1 MKPTLGPDPAMP
13 EEYGMY
19 NGDYEGYDEDEFFYH
34 MYFDEVSTTP
44 VPEEFYDILE
54 YVSNSEGNSFNNYPD
69 YFDYIRGGSGLARNK
84 SDSELSTQP
93 SLRQNKN
100 KRYLQFGDLSSSS
113 SSSSNN
119 SRRNSKFLQFKKR
132 KEAASE
138 AKAISKRS
146 DSLTTTSKKLSS
158 EAARVRTK
166 RASKKNKKNK
176 KKKGRVGFRKRKQLE
191 PGVIGILD
199 RRIPIFFRQSPF
211 VSIAL
216 TQFVILSTGVT
227 TGKRGHFNLFDL
239 RPET

>member
-1 MKPTLGPDPAMP
+1 MKPTQGPDPAMP

-54 YVSNSEGNSFNNYPD
+54 YVSNSEGNSFSNYPD
-69 YFDYIRGGSGLARNK
+69 YFDYIRGGASLARNT
-84 SDSELSTQP
+84 SDSELSTLP

-100 KRYLQFGDLSSSS
+100 KRYLHFGDLSH
-113 SSSSNN
+113 NKN
-119 SRRNSKFLQFKKR
+119 STRRNSKFLQFKKR

-138 AKAISKRS
+138 TKTLSKRPAS
-146 DSLTTTSKKLSS
+146 FPTSGTTSRNFSS
-158 EAARVRTK
+158 DVAHVRTK
-166 RASKKNKKNK
+166 RASKNKKNK
-176 KKKGRVGFRKRKQLE
+176 KRKKKNARGGFRKRKQLE
-191 PGVIGILD
+191 RGIIGILD
-199 RRIPIFFRQSPF
+199 RRIPVFFRQSPF

-227 TGKRGHFNLFDL
+227 TGRRIAFIL
-239 RPET
+239 TCST

>member
-1 MKPTLGPDPAMP
+1 MKPTVGPDPAMP

-54 YVSNSEGNSFNNYPD
+54 YVSNSDGNSFSNYPD
-69 YFDYIRGGSGLARNK
+69 YFDYIRGGPGLGRNNSE
-84 SDSELSTQP
+84 SDLTTQP

-100 KRYLQFGDLSSSS
+100 KRYLQFGDLNNNNN
-113 SSSSNN
+113 NN
-119 SRRNSKFLQFKKR
+119 SRRNSKFLQFKRR

-146 DSLTTTSKKLSS
+146 ASLPKTSKKLSS
-158 EAARVRTK
+158 EAAHVRTK
-166 RASKKNKKNK
+166 RASKKKNKKNK
-176 KKKGRVGFRKRKQLE
+176 KKKAKVGFRKRKQLE

-227 TGKRGHFNLFDL
+227 TGKRGHFNL

>member
-1 MKPTLGPDPAMP
+1 
-13 EEYGMY
+13 MY

-54 YVSNSEGNSFNNYPD
+54 YVSNSDGNSFSNYPD
-69 YFDYIRGGSGLARNK
+69 YFDYIRGGAGLARNK

-100 KRYLQFGDLSSSS
+100 KRYLQFGDLKNN
-113 SSSSNN
+113 NN

-138 AKAISKRS
+138 TKALSKRS
-146 DSLTTTSKKLSS
+146 ASLPASGISKTSKKLSS
-158 EAARVRTK
+158 GATHVRSK
-166 RASKKNKKNK
+166 RASKNKKQKKKNQK
-176 KKKGRVGFRKRKQLE
+176 KKKGRVGFRKRKQLD

-199 RRIPIFFRQSPF
+199 RRIPVFFRQSPF

-227 TGKRGHFNLFDL
+227 TGRRVML
-239 RPET
+239 TCST